1 MFDDVQVKNVLA
13 ACGDQGGTS
22 IAVTLAVANAPVQAF
37 TYSWAQVEAT
47 LPPAAVFAAT
57 VG

>member
-1 MFDDVQVKNVLA
+1 MGA
-13 ACGDQGGTS
+13 AIAVNRDNHSGDQGGTS
-22 IAVTLAVANAPVQAF
+22 MAVTLAVASAPVQAF